1 MRLQKLLLYVVLV
14 LASLVFLFPFYMM
27 LTMGTYYSEDLFKTL
42 PILPSSYLLENLKT
56 VVSPSFLL
64 NYWNSFYVAVLFTAA
79 SVGVCAMT
87 GFAFAKYEF
96 RGKGFLYGFILLT
109 MMIPGQLGLIAF
121 VMEMKWFHLN
131 NTHAPLIISG
141 LNNAFGVFFMTQFM
155 RSSVPTEVIESARI
169 DGCTEPRIFGSIVI
183 PFLMP
188 AISTLG
194 LICFLG
200 SWNNYL
206 LPLVTINRP
215 ELYTLPLGIAN
226 LSTQYRTDYS
236 ASILGLTLGTLPL
249 IILFLFGSKTLVRGL
264 TGGAVKG

>member
-1 MRLQKLLLYVVLV
+1 MKTQKWLLIIVLTVV
-14 LASLVFLFPFYMM
+14 SLLFLFPFYMM
-27 LTMGTYYSEDLFKTL
+27 FAMGTYYSEALFKKL
-42 PILPSSYLLENLKT
+42 PILPSGYLLDNLKT
-56 VVSPSFLL
+56 ILSADFLRT
-64 NYWNSFYVAVLFTAA
+64 YWNSFYVAVLFTFV
-79 SVGVCAMT
+79 SVLMSALT
-87 GFAFAKYEF
+87 GFAFGKYEF
-96 RGKGFLYGFILLT
+96 KGKKWLYGFILLT

-131 NTHAPLIISG
+131 NSHAPLIIAG
-141 LNNAFGVFFMTQFM
+141 LNNAFCVFFMTQFVQ
-155 RSSVPTEVIESARI
+155 SSVPMEVVESARI
-169 DGCTEPRIFGSIVI
+169 DGCTEPGIFSRIVI
-183 PFLMP
+183 PFLLP

-206 LPLVTINRP
+206 LPLVTINKP

-226 LSTQYRTDYS
+226 LSTRYRTDYS

-249 IILFLFGSKTLVRGL
+249 IVLFLFGSKTLVRGL